1 MEKITEKPSRH
12 RHLENMS
19 TDGIIR
25 CINEE
30 DQQVALSV
38 QKVLPHIAALVDAV
52 TLRLAGKG
60 RLFYIGAGTSGRL
73 GILDA
78 SEWAP
83 TFGVP
88 ETMVH
93 GLMAGGQDA
102 YRFGI
107 EDAEDDFDQGWK
119 DLQQY
124 QVSSGDFVVGI
135 AASGTT
141 PYVAGALKQCREH
154 NIGTG
159 CIVCNPGS
167 PVAVWADYPVE
178 VIVGPEFLTGST
190 RMKSGSAQKMVLNM
204 LSTAVMI
211 RLGRVQDNR
220 MVHMQISNEKL
231 LDRGVRMLMEKAGIS
246 DYIVARDLLEKH
258 GSVHAALVHLNN
270 P

>member
-1 MEKITEKPSRH
+1 MEKITEMPSRY
-12 RHLENMS
+12 RHLEKMS
-19 TDGIIR
+19 TDGIVR

-38 QKVLPHIAALVDAV
+38 QKVLPHIVSLVDAI
-52 TLRLAGKG
+52 TLRLADKG
-60 RLFYIGAGTSGRL
+60 RLFYVGAGTSGRL

-93 GLMAGGQDA
+93 GIMAGGQDA

-107 EDAEDDFDQGWK
+107 EDAEDDYDQGWK
-119 DLQQY
+119 DLQQHHI
-124 QVSSGDFVVGI
+124 SPADFVVGI

-141 PYVAGALKQCREH
+141 PYVAGALRQCREH

-159 CIVCNPGS
+159 CIVCNPDS
-167 PVAVWADYPVE
+167 PVAAWADYPVE
-178 VIVGPEFLTGST
+178 VIVGPEFVTGST

-231 LDRGVRMLMEKAGIS
+231 QDRGVRMLMEKAGIPG
-246 DYIVARDLLEKH
+246 YEEARTLLEKH
-258 GSVHAALVHLNN
+258 GSVHAALAHLHNT
-270 P
+270 